1 MTNSQAP
8 GARALPE
15 EITAYRGRRPL
26 LARRA

>member
-26 LARRA
+26 QARRG

>member
-15 EITAYRGRRPL
+15 EITAYRGRPL